1 VLNRKVSATYGV
13 SFRVDDRIIHAR
25 IRSMH
30 NNVYLCVVR
39 KFVPGDLKRRDKK
52 KDDEDVQS
60 YTTMPA
66 GKKDVTISNAIDPYS
81 ISF

>member
-1 VLNRKVSATYGV
+1 
-13 SFRVDDRIIHAR
+13 
-25 IRSMH
+25 MH